1 MTTTSGTIG
10 DQLARRCLSIIKTAL
25 KSDIWPENNIDIRL
39 QWVDKLLC
47 SLSSPNPNIGNIC
60 TALELVTFV
69 FSVMKKEDVLAL
81 CKLLQNG
88 ICLCISSPNPKVLW
102 LVFWGTYRSV
112 LWWFTHFLRTRSF
125 DMFTRWSLVWWAYFQ
140 LSRWHRRF
148 RPSMRS
154 WIRSTI
160 VWRR

>member
-88 ICLCISSPNPKVLW
+88 ICLCISSPNPKVFG
-102 LVFWGTYRSV
+102 LVLQGASENI
-112 LWWFTHFLRTRSF
+112 L
-125 DMFTRWSLVWWAYFQ
+125 
-140 LSRWHRRF
+140 
-148 RPSMRS
+148 
-154 WIRSTI
+154 
-160 VWRR
+160 

>member
-1 MTTTSGTIG
+1 MQVNELTTTGGTIG

-25 KSDIWPENNIDIRL
+25 KSDIWPDNNIDIRL

-47 SLSSPNPNIGNIC
+47 SLNSSNPNIGNIC

-88 ICLCISSPNPKVLW
+88 INYCISSSNPKV
-102 LVFWGTYRSV
+102 GTSV
-112 LWWFTHFLRTRSF
+112 
-125 DMFTRWSLVWWAYFQ
+125 M
-140 LSRWHRRF
+140 
-148 RPSMRS
+148 
-154 WIRSTI
+154 
-160 VWRR
+160 